1 MGCARQDE
9 LEEELEEELPTEGE
23 SSCEEDDLILSDAVT
38 EDFGDAKMPHQ
49 MTEEEIMELK
59 GEEIDVPGLDAKV
72 DTKSYYLW
80 LGTRLD
86 TPTLL
91 NEFAGVEPEAAVA
104 KEPPAVPAGVAKE
117 PYDQWWLVV
126 PAVPVQQ
133 IVWAEVL
140 EVLPPVHAASEGS
153 EGDGATL
160 EFGTVAVFVPSVPP
174 PIPPSDVFSSS
185 SYTSDGHRVAVR
197 NLSC

>member
-1 MGCARQDE
+1 M
-9 LEEELEEELPTEGE
+9 
-23 SSCEEDDLILSDAVT
+23 S
-38 EDFGDAKMPHQ
+38 HQ
-49 MTEEEIMELK
+49 MSLEEIMELK
-59 GEEIDVPGLDAKV
+59 GEMIDVPGMDVKV

-86 TPTLL
+86 TPALL

-104 KEPPAVPAGVAKE
+104 EEPPAVPEVPAGVAKE

-140 EVLPPVHAASEGS
+140 EVLPPVHAASDSEGS

-185 SYTSDGHRVAVR
+185 SYTSERTLAFANDWVV
-197 NLSC
+197 